1 MGDDGR
7 YEDTEGPPPLG
18 ADPFEAAE
26 VQRLASALDVLDT
39 GRDPGIDPREDPD
52 LASLVH
58 TVNALRA
65 ELASA
70 TETPSFESYRER
82 SRAYILHTL
91 ESGAIQTGT
100 AYPVYRVEHHG
111 GAPEEP
117 RTARFGEERRQRS
130 DRRRWTAL
138 SAIAA
143 AAAALGIVFFA
154 NAGGDGNGGAD
165 DVLVSQPGIPTNLTA
180 LSTEAEL
187 ARIQQ
192 AVGQLQ
198 DNASRGKPTD
208 ADLLRTVTESTAAV
222 AKMIETNPATVSKAA
237 VTTYLET
244 VSTARTVLD
253 TVQPAEGGGGA
264 LAAAQVATEDGQL
277 TASRF
282 LENAPPAETPTP
294 SPSPTPTPTATPA
307 ATSTA
312 TPAPTA
318 TATATAT
325 PAATPTVTPAA
336 TPSATAVPDASPE
349 GTVRP

>member
-1 MGDDGR
+1 MDNDGR

-39 GRDPGIDPREDPD
+39 GRDPGIDSREDSE
-52 LASLVH
+52 LASLVR
-58 TVNALRA
+58 TVSALRE

-91 ESGAIQTGT
+91 ESDAIQTGT
-100 AYPVYRVEHHG
+100 TYPVYPVEHRG

-117 RTARFGEERRQRS
+117 RIARFGEERRQRS
-130 DRRRWTAL
+130 NKRRWTAL
-138 SAIAA
+138 SSIAA

-198 DNASRGKPTD
+198 NNASRGKPTD
-208 ADLLRTVTESTAAV
+208 ANLLRAVTESTAAV
-222 AKMIETNPATVSKAA
+222 AKMIETKPATISKAA

-264 LAAAQVATEDGQL
+264 LAAAQVATEGGQL

-282 LENAPPAETPTP
+282 LENATPAETP
-294 SPSPTPTPTATPA
+294 SPTPAATPA

-336 TPSATAVPDASPE
+336 TPSATAVPAASPE